1 MFITVGKIYD
11 AVEYN
16 DILNTIKVYNDLD
29 TLKELRIHIPLNEYE
44 EIVVF
49 QDATSEYRNNIIDE
63 ILI

>member
-29 TLKELRIHIPLNEYE
+29 TLKELRIIIPLNEGE
-44 EIVVF
+44 EIIVF
-49 QDATSEYRNNIIDE
+49 QDATPEYRNNIIDE